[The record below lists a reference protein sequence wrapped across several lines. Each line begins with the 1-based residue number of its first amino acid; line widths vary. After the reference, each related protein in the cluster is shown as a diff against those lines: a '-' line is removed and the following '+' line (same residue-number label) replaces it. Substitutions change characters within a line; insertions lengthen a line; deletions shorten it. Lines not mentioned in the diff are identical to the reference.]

1 MLNKT
6 EKSILEKIA
15 ENQLITKPE
24 LRKYLETNGGAGRD
38 TSVVV
43 DTITKRLMEQKLV
56 SSISP
61 VGSTCYIITQRG
73 AQMLRDS
80 KE

>member
-6 EKSILEKIA
+6 EKNILQKISEA
-15 ENQLITKPE
+15 QLITKPE
-24 LRKYLETNGGAGRD
+24 LRRFLETSAAGRD

-43 DTITKRLMEQKLV
+43 DNITKRLVEQRL
-56 SSISP
+56 ISTIAP

-73 AQMLRDS
+73 AQFL
-80 KE
+80 KEMES